1 MNYLPYALLAL
12 LAYSFV
18 APLMR
23 QATTGTNAIPS
34 DVAALVANSM
44 LVVATVGV
52 IALNGDKVLEHAKKP
67 EMRLVVLAGV
77 CLAVGILAYYR
88 ALARGPVS
96 LVTPIFGL
104 FLVISSLVGVVIL
117 NEPLTARKAVGVV
130 FAVVAVV
137 LVAGE

>member
-1 MNYLPYALLAL
+1 MNYLPYAILAL

-23 QATTGTNAIPS
+23 QATTGANAIPS

-52 IALNGDKVLEHAKKP
+52 IALNGDNVLEHAKKP

>member
-1 MNYLPYALLAL
+1 
-12 LAYSFV
+12 
-18 APLMR
+18 
-23 QATTGTNAIPS
+23 
-34 DVAALVANSM
+34 M

-52 IALNGDKVLEHAKKP
+52 IALNGDNVLEHAKKP